1 MTVMTEH
8 QALAR
13 EVATPFDET
22 VTKLRDLLAHEGF
35 GVVTE
40 LDLSKIFETKL
51 GTPFRRYQIL
61 GVCNPS
67 FAYRAVSDHPEVG
80 VMLPCNI
87 ALYETEKGGTQ
98 VIAVD
103 PMQMASDKHDLADL
117 ATEVRARLGRAVSGL

>member
-1 MTVMTEH
+1 MTEH

-13 EVATPFDET
+13 EVATPFDDT
-22 VTKLRDLLAHEGF
+22 VSRLRDLLAHEGF

-51 GTPFRRYQIL
+51 GTQFRRYQIL

-80 VMLPCNI
+80 VMLPCNV
-87 ALYETEKGGTQ
+87 AVYETEKGGTR

-103 PMQMASDKHDLADL
+103 PMEQMASQKHDLADL
-117 ATEVRARLGRAVSGL
+117 ATEVRARLGRAVGGL